1 MAGALL
7 QAQAPQQL
15 TTSEF
20 CPNVPHLGQNVETP
34 QSTTPNLMSPDPIL
48 LEVMRHRWQ
57 GIAEEG
63 CAAMVR
69 TAYSPNIKDRRDCS
83 AAVALPTGEIVAQA
97 EVGTPLHLGILPAV
111 IRAVL
116 RDYPLESLAPGDA
129 VITNLPYPEGPGHL
143 PDVSM
148 VSPVFVDG
156 RAVAVAAT
164 TAHHIDLGGYAPGSM
179 PLGVYEI
186 YQEGLQIPP
195 TPVFRGGK
203 PDKVVLRLIDQNART
218 QHEVHGD
225 LLAQY
230 AAGRTAERRV
240 AELCA
245 TSGTNVA
252 LEYAGHVLD
261 HSERVMRDGIT
272 KLADGVYTFEDYLDD
287 DGLTDEPVRIAV
299 KLTIGGDELTA
310 DFSDSSPQVQGP
322 LNCRKSAAASC
333 LYYAA
338 KAVVDP
344 FLATSAGAYRP
355 LHVVVKEGTVL
366 EARFPAAVG
375 NANILTDQRV
385 VDVLLGAFY
394 QVAPDRVCA
403 ACSGEMNLV
412 NLGGINPRTGEYFN
426 YVETLA
432 GGQGALQD
440 RDGADVVHTHLTNTL
455 NTPIEVIE
463 HAYPLE
469 VTEYALLPDTEGA
482 GRYRGGCGLVREIRS
497 LADRLTVSIG
507 ADRRRFTPWGLETDE
522 RAAGAMC
529 YVIRSDGSRELLPT
543 KVVTILAHG
552 ERLRIETPGGGGWG
566 DPRERDRAVVAADVA
581 EGMIS
586 QERAKQVYGFSDTN
600 TGGDQ

>member
-1 MAGALL
+1 
-7 QAQAPQQL
+7 
-15 TTSEF
+15 
-20 CPNVPHLGQNVETP
+20 
-34 QSTTPNLMSPDPIL
+34 
-48 LEVMRHRWQ
+48 
-57 GIAEEG
+57 
-63 CAAMVR
+63 MVR

-83 AAVALPTGEIVAQA
+83 AAVAVPSGEIVAQA

-116 RDYPLESLAPGDA
+116 RQYPLESLEPGDA

-148 VSPVFVDG
+148 VSPVYVAG
-156 RAVAVAAT
+156 KAVAIAAT

-179 PLGVYEI
+179 PLGVHEI

-195 TPVFRGGK
+195 TPIFRGGEA
-203 PDKVVLRLIDQNART
+203 DEVILRLIDQNART
-218 QHEVHGD
+218 RHEVRGD

-245 TSGTNVA
+245 TSGTALA

-261 HSERVMRDGIT
+261 HAERVMREGIAALPDGNY
-272 KLADGVYTFEDYLDD
+272 AFEDFLDD
-287 DGLTDEPVRIAV
+287 DGLSDEPVRIAV
-299 KLTIGGDELTA
+299 ELTIAGDELTA
-310 DFSDSSPQVQGP
+310 DFSNSSPQVRGP

-338 KAVVDP
+338 KAIVDP
-344 FLATSAGAYRP
+344 HLATSAGAYRP

-366 EARFPAAVG
+366 EAKFPAAVG

-394 QVAPDRVCA
+394 QVAPERVCA

-412 NLGGINPRTGEYFN
+412 NLGGIDPRTGEYFN

-432 GGQGALQD
+432 GGQGAMHD
-440 RDGADVVHTHLTNTL
+440 ADGGDAVHTHLTNTL

-482 GRYRGGCGLVREIRS
+482 GRQRGGCGLVRELRS
-497 LADRLTVSIG
+497 LCDHLIVSIG
-507 ADRRRFTPWGLETDE
+507 ADRRRFTPWGLENDQH
-522 RAAGAMC
+522 ASGAMC
-529 YVIRSDGSRELLPT
+529 YLIRTDGTRELLPT
-543 KVVTILAHG
+543 KVVTELKRG

-566 DPRERDRAVVAADVA
+566 DPLERDRGAIHADVA
-581 EGMIS
+581 AKLMTAD
-586 QERAKQVYGFSDTN
+586 RARQVYGLTN
-600 TGGDQ
+600 EEGRSHP